1 MGLFEHHPARTGALR
16 SAGSDS
22 FAAAKQL
29 SSFADEVRGV
39 STAVP
44 LAVEGTSLVDAARQP
59 LRQVDRRAL
68 ALVPVF
74 RLQGK
79 AARLWA
85 DAVDDFN
92 WRVDMLNDIWD
103 QANPSA
109 WQKVVVGATVS
120 PTFGLLSSLTG
131 GNDEADARRTELKR
145 ELTKRHAQLEDQ
157 LEVIGDNIAK
167 TLDAG
172 PGPGVDA
179 FYRFMTEAMS
189 KAKAQRRAAERK
201 LSTFGDDSWDE
212 RLKHSIG
219 GGMIAAVMGMADAVV
234 MATPF
239 APGTTSRYDVPTI
252 PAENM
257 PSRWWDRTARELGL
271 DARGPAYNLA
281 ELSTLIGGSLI
292 PMGGPAKSISQS
304 AARLMDDTGHFVPG
318 GGLRAHETAGG
329 HTLARHV
336 GRSDADLLARLR
348 EKTGIQGASSF
359 SDPVLAERA
368 VAKVIHDHHREV
380 SEWVAGTDGKLTL
393 TGDAGQTIGRHVRP
407 GSEVVKDVSGVR
419 VVIVRDPSLPT
430 GYRILTSF
438 PTP

>member
-79 AARLWA
+79 AAGLWA

-92 WRVDMLNDIWD
+92 WRVDLLNDIWD

-109 WQKVVVGATVS
+109 WQRTTDAFMGS
-120 PTFGLLSSLTG
+120 PLLGILG
-131 GNDEADARRTELKR
+131 DHDDADAQKAALKR

-157 LEVIGDNIAK
+157 LETIGDHIAK

-201 LSTFGDDSWDE
+201 LATFGDDSWDE

-257 PSRWWDRTARELGL
+257 PSQWWDRTARELGL
-271 DARGPAYNLA
+271 DTRGPAYNLA
-281 ELSTLIGGSLI
+281 ELSTIVAASLV
-292 PMGGPAKSISQS
+292 PAGGPGKSLAEA
-304 AARLMDDTGHFVPG
+304 AARSASRPKPPQRPTRTFTSDDEHVADLANMLEEALPGRIRSLNVDLDIG
-318 GGLRAHETAGG
+318 GGLTREVDIDLGDVIVQVKGKNARGLQAQIAETEE
-329 HTLARHV
+329 T
-336 GRSDADLLARLR
+336 
-348 EKTGIQGASSF
+348 TGI
-359 SDPVLAERA
+359 
-368 VAKVIHDHHREV
+368 K
-380 SEWVAGTDGKLTL
+380 
-393 TGDAGQTIGRHVRP
+393 TIGFAPTIKHGALIDAARNGVAIF
-407 GSEVVKDVSGVR
+407 KDF
-419 VVIVRDPSLPT
+419 DKLMAYLKEFT
-430 GYRILTSF
+430 
-438 PTP
+438 

>member
-1 MGLFEHHPARTGALR
+1 MGLFEHHPARTGELR

-79 AARLWA
+79 AAGLWA

-92 WRVDMLNDIWD
+92 WRVDLLNDIWD

-109 WQKVVVGATVS
+109 WQRTTDAFMGS
-120 PTFGLLSSLTG
+120 PLLGILG
-131 GNDEADARRTELKR
+131 DHDDADADAQKAALKR

-157 LEVIGDNIAK
+157 LETIGDHIAK

-201 LSTFGDDSWDE
+201 LATFGDDSWDE

-239 APGTTSRYDVPTI
+239 APGTTNRYDVPTI

-257 PSRWWDRTARELGL
+257 PSQWWDRTARELGL
-271 DARGPAYNLA
+271 DTRGPAYNLA
-281 ELSTLIGGSLI
+281 ELSTIVATSLV
-292 PMGGPAKSISQS
+292 PVSGPGKSLAEA
-304 AARLMDDTGHFVPG
+304 AARVGTRTRRPPVSIRTFTSDDEHVANLANLLEQAFPGRIRGVNLDKMMANGRTREVDIDLGDVIVQVKGQNARGLQAQIAKTQNTTGVATIGFAPTISHG
-318 GGLRAHETAGG
+318 AQI
-329 HTLARHV
+329 
-336 GRSDADLLARLR
+336 DALR
-348 EKTGIQGASSF
+348 EGIAIFKDFDKLMAYLKEF
-359 SDPVLAERA
+359 S
-368 VAKVIHDHHREV
+368 
-380 SEWVAGTDGKLTL
+380 
-393 TGDAGQTIGRHVRP
+393 
-407 GSEVVKDVSGVR
+407 
-419 VVIVRDPSLPT
+419 
-430 GYRILTSF
+430 
-438 PTP
+438 

>member
-1 MGLFEHHPARTGALR
+1 MGLFEHHPASTGALR

-79 AARLWA
+79 AAGLWA
-85 DAVDDFN
+85 DAVDDFD
-92 WRVDMLNDIWD
+92 WRVDKLNDIWD
-103 QANPSA
+103 KANPSA
-109 WQKVVVGATVS
+109 WQKTTDAFMGS
-120 PTFGLLSSLTG
+120 PLLGLLG
-131 GNDEADARRTELKR
+131 DHDEADAQRAELKR
-145 ELTKRHAQLEDQ
+145 ELIERHAQLEDQ
-157 LEVIGDNIAK
+157 LDVIGDQIAK

-189 KAKAQRRAAERK
+189 KAKAQRRAAEKK
-201 LSTFGDDSWDE
+201 LATFGDDSWDE

-239 APGTTSRYDVPTI
+239 APGTTNRYGVPAI
-252 PAENM
+252 PAKNM
-257 PSRWWDRTARELGL
+257 PSQWWDRTARELGL
-271 DARGPAYNLA
+271 DTRGPAYNLA
-281 ELSTLIGGSLI
+281 ELSTIVAASL
-292 PMGGPAKSISQS
+292 
-304 AARLMDDTGHFVPG
+304 VPG
-318 GGLRAHETAGG
+318 GGPGKTIGEAVARAG
-329 HTLARHV
+329 ARTRRPPVPIRTFTSDDQHV
-336 GRSDADLLARLR
+336 ADLANTLEQALPGRIR
-348 EKTGIQGASSF
+348 GVNSDRVTGEG
-359 SDPVLAERA
+359 LM
-368 VAKVIHDHHREV
+368 REV
-380 SEWVAGTDGKLTL
+380 DIDL
-393 TGDAGQTIGRHVRP
+393 GD
-407 GSEVVKDVSGVR
+407 
-419 VVIVRDPSLPT
+419 VIVQVKGKNARGLQAQIAETQESTGVTTVGFAPT
-430 GYRILTSF
+430 IKHGARIDAARKGIAIFKDFDELMAYLKEFT
-438 PTP
+438 